1 MSSIIKR
8 NSGGTNI
15 NIEIS
20 HEMKKFTKEEY
31 ERRLSKKHSKKV
43 QE

>member
-1 MSSIIKR
+1 MK
-8 NSGGTNI
+8 NNVGKVKGTLKGVAI
-15 NIEIS
+15 
-20 HEMKKFTKEEY
+20 KFTKEEY

>member
-1 MSSIIKR
+1 MGKKVNLR
-8 NSGGTNI
+8 P
-15 NIEIS
+15 EF
-20 HEMKKFTKEEY
+20 EYKVKKFTKEEY

>member
-1 MSSIIKR
+1 
-8 NSGGTNI
+8 
-15 NIEIS
+15 
-20 HEMKKFTKEEY
+20 MKKNVGKVKGTLKGIAIKLTKEEY